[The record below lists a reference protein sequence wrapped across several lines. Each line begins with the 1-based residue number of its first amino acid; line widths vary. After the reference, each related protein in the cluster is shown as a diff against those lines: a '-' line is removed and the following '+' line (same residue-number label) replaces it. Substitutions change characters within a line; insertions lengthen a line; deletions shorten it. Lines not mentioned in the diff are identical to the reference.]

1 MKAGVDGL
9 PISAKSSFKNSVDH
23 EIDQVGI
30 DFAIVV
36 SQPSAIRTRS
46 STMAIVS
53 SRVKRTGPSGSGVN
67 ERRSA
72 GRAKPS
78 DIFGAKCSATPGSS
92 TDARLPARTARMNAR
107 DLSLTPEGVSRR
119 QESFRDDVIS

>member
-36 SQPSAIRTRS
+36 SQPVGDPHQILDNGNRLIEGKANRS
-46 STMAIVS
+46 VGL
-53 SRVKRTGPSGSGVN
+53 RGQ
-67 ERRSA
+67 
-72 GRAKPS
+72 RAQ
-78 DIFGAKCSATPGSS
+78 
-92 TDARLPARTARMNAR
+92 
-107 DLSLTPEGVSRR
+107 VSRPSEAER
-119 QESFRDDVIS
+119 HLWREMLGYLRAVRLTRGCPRARPE

>member
-1 MKAGVDGL
+1 L
-9 PISAKSSFKNSVDH
+9 T

-36 SQPSAIRTRS
+36 SQPVGVPHQILDDGNRLIEGKANRS
-46 STMAIVS
+46 VGL
-53 SRVKRTGPSGSGVN
+53 RVN

-78 DIFGAKCSATPGSS
+78 DIFGAKCSATSGQF
-92 TDARLPARTARMNAR
+92 D
-107 DLSLTPEGVSRR
+107 
-119 QESFRDDVIS
+119 